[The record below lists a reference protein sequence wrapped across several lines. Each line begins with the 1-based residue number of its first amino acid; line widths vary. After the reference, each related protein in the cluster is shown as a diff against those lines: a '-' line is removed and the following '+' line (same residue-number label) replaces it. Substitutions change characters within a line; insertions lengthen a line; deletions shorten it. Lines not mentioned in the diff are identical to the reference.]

1 MIKCT
6 ICENHEL
13 NGAKHTCTKCDTKT
27 IYGVMQEPF
36 IECCSYY
43 KMTAAEKQ
51 RRAYFRKINSLPID
65 DRGRGGKIINDIKK
79 PAYNAEYRRAQY
91 VKNREEILKKQKE
104 YADQHREEINRKAR
118 ARRST

>member
-36 IECCSYY
+36 IEFCTYY

-51 RRAYFRKINSLPID
+51 RRAYFRKINSMPID
-65 DRGRGGKIINDIKK
+65 DRGRGGKKKGSIKT
-79 PAYNAEYRRAQY
+79 N
-91 VKNREEILKKQKE
+91 I
-104 YADQHREEINRKAR
+104 
-118 ARRST
+118 RSI